1 MKLGAILLL
10 FFWINSSVAQ
20 SLDTLKV
27 VSYNLLNFPELSPH
41 RIDSIEKIMAYLKP
55 DILMVC
61 ELTSG
66 SGADNILFNALNEGG
81 TDHYDMADFV
91 PGPDTQN
98 MLYFN
103 SDKLRLK
110 EQNVI
115 ETALRDI
122 NEYVLFYKNT
132 DFELTTDTTFFY
144 VYVCHLKASAGFE
157 DQRNAEA
164 LALKNYLDG
173 RVGAENILI
182 GGDFNFYGSDTEPA
196 WTTILSAGDV
206 VIKDPINSPGHWS
219 NNVDFATIHTQS
231 PRVMDMDGGATGG
244 LDDRFDFI
252 FTSEDLLAYSH
263 GANYIEGT
271 YHAVGQDGLHFNHAL
286 VSAPLN
292 EAAPMEILT
301 CLQNMSD
308 HLPIYMEIELQTGPL
323 SLQPNKA
330 LEVEV
335 YYDTDSNQLV
345 FKNWNAIV
353 GNGTAKCMI
362 YSTNGQLVQTAVPD
376 GNFMINIQSLPAGTY
391 VLKIEGA
398 NFSYKFVKS

>member
-164 LALKNYLDG
+164 LAMKNYLDG

-182 GGDFNFYGSDTEPA
+182 GGDFNFYGSDTEPG

-206 VIKDPINSPGHWS
+206 VMKDPINAPGHWS
-219 NNVDFATIHTQS
+219 NDIAFAAIHTQS
-231 PRVMDMDGGATGG
+231 PRVVAVDGGATGG

-323 SLQPNKA
+323 SLQPNIA

-376 GNFMINIQSLPAGTY
+376 GNFMINIQSLPTGTY

-398 NFSYKFVKS
+398 NFSYKFVKP